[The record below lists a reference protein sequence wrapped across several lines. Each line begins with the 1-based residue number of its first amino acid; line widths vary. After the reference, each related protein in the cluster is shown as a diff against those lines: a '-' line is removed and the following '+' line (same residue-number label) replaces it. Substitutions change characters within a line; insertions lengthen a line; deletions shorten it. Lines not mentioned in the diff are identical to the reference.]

1 MNTNVMS
8 TQDET
13 NVLDELFPPSELF
26 DNANVMTTQDSSFN
40 VLGEMFELFDAGNAM
55 PIQDALKT
63 LDEMFTSDTRI
74 QEGNNIEQLNQA
86 QSISLNEVP
95 SIESPLIPSSC
106 EASSIS
112 PITFPTIIDTIQS
125 EPDIFNEVI
134 LMQSTQ
140 SLLSKSEKYIWV
152 NCYDVFVEANALTQE
167 ALVMQMI
174 KAKTTSIFVMK
185 GLNDL
190 PCYGGEEVIVV
201 CMPPNRMSKLGI
213 FRLRELCET
222 GRLCSLTGVIRR
234 EFFTCPKLIVVS
246 RGRLLKRCI
255 IEYAPFYP
263 SCKA

>member
-1 MNTNVMS
+1 MT

-13 NVLDELFPPSELF
+13 NVLDELFSTSEIF
-26 DNANVMTTQDSSFN
+26 DNAITMTTQDTFN
-40 VLGEMFELFDAGNAM
+40 VLGEMFELIDDNNTT
-55 PIQDALKT
+55 PIQVT
-63 LDEMFTSDTRI
+63 
-74 QEGNNIEQLNQA
+74 NIDQLNQVSSNSMNETT
-86 QSISLNEVP
+86 SID
-95 SIESPLIPSSC
+95 SPLIPLTY
-106 EASSIS
+106 EVSSIS
-112 PITFPTIIDTIQS
+112 PITFPTLIDTIQQ
-125 EPDIFNEVI
+125 EPGSFNEDI
-134 LMQSTQ
+134 LMQSAQ

-152 NCYDVFVEANALTQE
+152 NCYDVFVEANALAQE

-174 KAKTTSIFVMK
+174 KAKTKSIFVMR

-246 RGRLLKRCI
+246 RGRLLKRSI
-255 IEYAPFYP
+255 VDYATFYP